1 MKSKKKKKK
10 KKINNFF
17 LKLNVLASQFFFS
30 EAITR
35 QLTTL
40 RKCSSMKKFKK
51 SAKNFHK
58 FI

>member
-1 MKSKKKKKK
+1 MKSKKTK

-17 LKLNVLASQFFFS
+17 EKLNVFSSQFFFS

-40 RKCSSMKKFKK
+40 RKRSSMKKFKK
-51 SAKNFHK
+51 SGKNFHK

>member
-1 MKSKKKKKK
+1 MKSEKKK

-17 LKLNVLASQFFFS
+17 EKLNVFSSQFFFS

-40 RKCSSMKKFKK
+40 RKRSSMKKFKK
-51 SAKNFHK
+51 SGKNFHK